1 MKRITI
7 RDVAREAGVSVTLV
21 SFVMNAKRDKD
32 GRLDCPVNPD
42 TAKRVLQ
49 VAERL
54 GYRRNF
60 AAASLRSG
68 KSNTIAVIPT
78 DISNKFFAGISRCIE
93 DMAHKYGYTV
103 FFASSDE
110 DAKRLSDVMDAF
122 LAHNIDGVIVAPCTG
137 GDAAIQKAIDAR
149 VPVVLLD
156 RNIEGFS
163 GVGKVLLDDAEAGR
177 MGTGLMLDK
186 GFRNVEM
193 ISYTLG
199 ISSLSE
205 REAGYRRAMMEHDL
219 YDNARVHYTT
229 YGDAAND
236 VEIFI
241 KNAVER
247 GVDGFFLPTYSLSA
261 LVLSAMK
268 KLGLKTPDDLAIL
281 GFDESDIYSLYETT
295 VSHIVQPLKD
305 LGEKSVE
312 VLSAMIQGKEA
323 QSIKLK
329 PKLIIGGSTERITKK
344 QITTVNK

>member
-49 VAERL
+49 VAQKL

-68 KSNTIAVIPT
+68 KSNTIAVIPS

-93 DMAHKYGYTV
+93 DKAHQHGYTV

-110 DAKRLSDVMDAF
+110 SAQKLGEVMDAV

-137 GDAAIQKAIDAR
+137 GEAAIQKAIDAK

-156 RNIEGFS
+156 RDIEGIG
-163 GVGKVLLDDAEAGR
+163 GVGKVLLNDVEAGR
-177 MGTGLMLDK
+177 MGTGLLIEK
-186 GFRNVEM
+186 GFKNIEM

-205 REAGYRRAMMEHDL
+205 REAGYRKAMMDNDL

-229 YGDAAND
+229 YGDASSD
-236 VEIFI
+236 VERFI

-247 GVDGFFLPTYSLSA
+247 GVEAFFLPTYSLSA
-261 LVLSAMK
+261 MALSAMK
-268 KLGLKTPDDLAIL
+268 KLGLKTPDNLAIV
-281 GFDESDIYSLYETT
+281 GFDESDIYHLYETT
-295 VSHIVQPLKD
+295 VTHIVQPLQA

-312 VLSAMIQGKEA
+312 VLISMIQGKEA
-323 QSIKLK
+323 ESIILR
-329 PKLIIGGSTERITKK
+329 PELITGGST
-344 QITTVNK
+344 NKVVK